1 MLLATKFPSGC
12 LPLFQKPLGKGMP
25 SAVFLRLRV
34 QKKAGMPPVHDK
46 LSAGGS
52 IFRPTTPLPESGLGG
67 FRPQCSQGKFL
78 PDLRAVGDLAKFF
91 QRPVNAVATMPRRT
105 LPCAAAV
112 AGSSRF
118 SFTNPKIIK
127 IRGHPR
133 DRNAGSSLP
142 GRAAANASSSF
153 QKTVNEAGIVSLV
166 AFEGF
171 PSGLVFALP
180 NEIGHPR

>member
-1 MLLATKFPSGC
+1 MILATKFPSGC

-46 LSAGGS
+46 LGAGGS

-142 GRAAANASSSF
+142 GRAAANASLSF
-153 QKTVNEAGIVSLV
+153 QKTDQRSRHCKPRCLR
-166 AFEGF
+166 GF
-171 PSGLVFALP
+171 PFG
-180 NEIGHPR
+180 PRFCAPE

>member
-46 LSAGGS
+46 LSAG
-52 IFRPTTPLPESGLGG
+52 R